1 MHLAIL
7 NVLNVCDIVF
17 FLTRRA
23 ISNGF
28 GVGPPQSQRFTKDE

>member
-1 MHLAIL
+1 MPLANL
-7 NVLNVCDIVF
+7 NAPNMCDLVY

-28 GVGPPQSQRFTKDE
+28 GVGPP